1 MHQLVTALAPMT
13 SLNYLDLSITD
24 LMAEPKADHS
34 RADLHLAPLP
44 SIRQLTVNADTEDSL
59 QLKRRIDAYGVNR
72 LFPNALAGV
81 IIRYIRALP
90 PYVLEE
96 FEVFQQAMMEA
107 FPGLDEAERMIDFE
121 FHFFHHEQHHL
132 D

>member
-24 LMAEPKADHS
+24 LMAEPKADYS

-59 QLKRRIDAYGVNR
+59 QFKRRIDAYGVNR

-81 IIRYIRALP
+81 IIRYLKFLH
-90 PYVLEE
+90 V
-96 FEVFQQAMMEA
+96 FEVAIVVLKGVGWRHRYLAYVFC
-107 FPGLDEAERMIDFE
+107 LDRWSKYITDYR
-121 FHFFHHEQHHL
+121 
-132 D
+132 